1 MAISVVAPPTSAFAP
16 RFMMRPARW
25 RANTMAHDD
34 TKLTRRAALQGMAGL
49 VISLYLPDG
58 SARSQSVAAQAFR
71 SGNAPAPFTPNAF
84 IRVGTD
90 DTVTVLVKH
99 IEFGQGPLTGLAT
112 LVAEEMEAD
121 WSRVRAENAPA
132 NTDLY
137 KNLAFGIQGTGGS
150 TAIANSYEQM
160 RNAGATA
167 RAMLVTA
174 AAETWRVPAGEITVQ
189 NGVVRHAASGR
200 EGRLGQFAEAA
211 SRVPVPQ
218 NVPLKDPATFRLI
231 GRDDGSVKKLDSAA
245 KSNGSAQY

>member
-1 MAISVVAPPTSAFAP
+1 MAISVAAPLTSAFAP

-25 RANTMAHDD
+25 RANIMARDD
-34 TKLTRRAALQGMAGL
+34 TNLTRRAALQGVAGL
-49 VISLYLPDG
+49 VIGLHLPGG
-58 SARSQSVAAQAFR
+58 SARAQPVAAQAFR
-71 SGNAPAPFTPNAF
+71 PGGGTAAFTPNAF
-84 IRVGTD
+84 VRVGTD

-112 LVAEEMEAD
+112 LVAEELDAD
-121 WSRVRAENAPA
+121 WSKVRAEHAPT

-150 TAIANSYEQM
+150 TAIGNSFEQM
-160 RNAGATA
+160 RRAGATA

-200 EGRLGQFAEAA
+200 EGRFGQFAEAA

-218 NVPLKDPATFRLI
+218 NVPLKDPAT
-231 GRDDGSVKKLDSAA
+231 
-245 KSNGSAQY
+245 